1 MLQLSGPLDADRAS
15 MERIQFLF
23 FSLDEGEP
31 PHVQVSKGA
40 GQAEFWLAGCRLA
53 KARAF
58 ADHEL
63 RLVQKKVREHR
74 EELLRAWH
82 EHFEA

>member
-1 MLQLSGPLDADRAS
+1 MPTVLRWRGYK
-15 MERIQFLF
+15 FLF

-31 PHVQVSKGA
+31 PHIHVRKRS
-40 GQAEFWLAGCRLA
+40 GQAKFWLSDCQLA
-53 KARAF
+53 KARGF

-63 RLVQKKVREHR
+63 RQVQRKIAERK

-82 EHFEA
+82 EHFGA